1 MLWKQNELTKN
12 KIHTD
17 TRLLTQR
24 KKNKIK
30 QTITEKLTEK
40 LSMKK
45 QKQDYYRILM
55 IADDD
60 DEVLREV

>member
-30 QTITEKLTEK
+30 QTITGKLTEK

>member
-1 MLWKQNELTKN
+1 
-12 KIHTD
+12 
-17 TRLLTQR
+17 LLTQR

-30 QTITEKLTEK
+30 QTITGKLTEK

>member
-1 MLWKQNELTKN
+1 MLWKQNELTQN

-30 QTITEKLTEK
+30 QTITGKLTEK